1 MDLETSIEFDFRAKA
16 VIELIDRLAEY
27 AAVLNFPPAA
37 YRRRGRSQGSDQ
49 SSLFEAARKPI
60 VVIGRTCA
68 GKTTLADRAGINYER
83 SHVEASS
90 VVRLLVRRG
99 ATSSGEALESA
110 QSLLQERGPDVV
122 AREILDLYEPA
133 MNEGPVIT
141 GFRTIEELLRI
152 CGAMPDTRVVWV
164 EASER
169 TRFARNLERGRYPD
183 ADTIEAFR
191 QLDEGQMSLGLLRV
205 AEDLV
210 DVIII
215 NEDSLAEYY
224 ASVDSFLEESTASS
238 SGMIKYLPR
247 FETRRE
253 RSQLYRCL
261 RILVGQSALT
271 SREISER
278 MKSRRIATRNVNMTL
293 KAVPE
298 LARRYGGSGDEFRY
312 EVTPSGAA
320 YVQFME
326 LRGRG

>member
-1 MDLETSIEFDFRAKA
+1 
-16 VIELIDRLAEY
+16 
-27 AAVLNFPPAA
+27 
-37 YRRRGRSQGSDQ
+37 
-49 SSLFEAARKPI
+49 
-60 VVIGRTCA
+60 
-68 GKTTLADRAGINYER
+68 
-83 SHVEASS
+83 
-90 VVRLLVRRG
+90 
-99 ATSSGEALESA
+99 
-110 QSLLQERGPDVV
+110 
-122 AREILDLYEPA
+122 
-133 MNEGPVIT
+133 
-141 GFRTIEELLRI
+141 
-152 CGAMPDTRVVWV
+152 
-164 EASER
+164 
-169 TRFARNLERGRYPD
+169 
-183 ADTIEAFR
+183 
-191 QLDEGQMSLGLLRV
+191 MSLGLLRV